1 MIEGFEGINIAVSNP
16 EAFVRFYKEQL
27 GVPLVFEGHGNYIG
41 AKLAF
46 SRHDPGIIVWDRASD
61 DVTTQGPTEFVFR
74 SADLDKTYETLKF
87 NGVDIQPPFLAD
99 WGGKEL
105 RCADPEGNSILILEG
120 AY

>member
-1 MIEGFEGINIAVSNP
+1 MIKGLEGINIAVSNP
-16 EAFVRFYKEQL
+16 EQFVRFYSEQL
-27 GVPLVFEGHGNYIG
+27 GVPLVFEGHGAYNG

-46 SRHDPGIIVWDRASD
+46 SREAPGVIVWSKEND
-61 DVTTQGPTEFVFR
+61 DVATQGPTEFVFR
-74 SADLDKTYETLKF
+74 SEDLDKTYEMLKF

-105 RCADPEGNSILILEG
+105 RCADPEGNSVLILEG

>member
-1 MIEGFEGINIAVSNP
+1 MIEGFEGINIAVNDP
-16 EAFVRFYKEQL
+16 KTFVLFYKDQL
-27 GVPLVFEGHGNYIG
+27 GVPLVFEGHGNYVG

-46 SRHDPGIIVWDRASD
+46 SRNDPGIIVWDKASG
-61 DVTTQGPTEFVFR
+61 DVAVHDLTEFVFR

-87 NGVDIQPPFLAD
+87 NGVDIQPPFLAE

-105 RCADPEGNSILILEG
+105 RCADPEGNSILILEE